1 MESSEIANITIHL
14 VVAIPKQPTSSS
26 QVLTISQSHNHNKL
40 YNYMLQVSKYHQKLM
55 MSRCLPVLP
64 IHRISQD
71 IFPEGSHIPGL
82 LMSLGIP
89 WPQDLGSL
97 SKDLLTQ
104 FVHAWDTGMR
114 YGSTKCHELFTRSC
128 WGPNGHHSCIVQ
140 QNLGTGV
147 LKKDTVPTKWL
158 NLCK

>member
-82 LMSLGIP
+82 LMSLASLGLGISGRFP
-89 WPQDLGSL
+89 KTSSHNSFTPGTPGCVTDPRSAMSCSRGRAGAP
-97 SKDLLTQ
+97 T
-104 FVHAWDTGMR
+104 DTTVVQCSR
-114 YGSTKCHELFTRSC
+114 TLEKKKKKRAQC
-128 WGPNGHHSCIVQ
+128 Q
-140 QNLGTGV
+140 QNG
-147 LKKDTVPTKWL
+147 
-158 NLCK
+158 